1 MTTENQ
7 DRLKGKTI
15 LIVDDEPDI
24 LFVLKENLGNCTV
37 DTAADFKKARS
48 LLDERSYDA
57 AVLDIMGVNGYELLE
72 ITTAK
77 KIPTLMLTAHALSAE
92 NFVKSL
98 KKGAYAY
105 VPKDKIEDIK
115 IFLNDI
121 LEEQSK
127 GIKKP
132 GRWFSRLES
141 YFDKKF
147 GAYWRE
153 KSDPEF
159 WKKYL
164 GM

>member
-1 MTTENQ
+1 VTTEKQ
-7 DRLKGKTI
+7 DPLKGKKI

-24 LFVLKENLGNCTV
+24 LAILKDALDDCTV
-37 DTAADFKKARS
+37 DTAADFNTARNR
-48 LLDERSYDA
+48 LDETFYDA

-72 ITTAK
+72 ITTEK
-77 KIPTLMLTAHALSAE
+77 GIPTLMLTAHALSPE
-92 NFVKSL
+92 NLLKSI

-105 VPKDKIEDIK
+105 VPKDKIGDIRV
-115 IFLNDI
+115 FLNDI
-121 LEEQSK
+121 LEAHDRKEE
-127 GIKKP
+127 KP
-132 GRWFSRLES
+132 GPWFSRLED

-147 GAYWRE
+147 GEYWKE